1 LQYRTLV
8 LKALVLKIQRGLF
21 MFVTCV
27 KVTPSFSFT
36 KTVSSSQVRS
46 EGEME
51 SSASIKFAAKA
62 AFFMNSDGQ
71 HRAK

>member
-1 LQYRTLV
+1 
-8 LKALVLKIQRGLF
+8 

-27 KVTPSFSFT
+27 KVTNSFT

-51 SSASIKFAAKA
+51 CSASIKFAAKA
-62 AFFMNSDGQ
+62 VFLMNSDDQ

>member
-1 LQYRTLV
+1 
-8 LKALVLKIQRGLF
+8 

-27 KVTPSFSFT
+27 KVTSSFT
-36 KTVSSSQVRS
+36 KTMSSSQVRS

-51 SSASIKFAAKA
+51 SSTSIKFAAKA
-62 AFFMNSDGQ
+62 AFFMNSDSQ